1 MTEYNIK
8 RREIEQYILSKWK
21 ESMNSPVPPINEGEN
36 GKLINQITAMRWGS
50 KSLWNNIN
58 GKMSHSQVRVRSNFK
73 TSSHSQYYNVKI
85 SGINQS
91 ITLLVYSNIKSVQP
105 TE

>member
-1 MTEYNIK
+1 MTEYNRK

-50 KSLWNNIN
+50 KSLSMKQYKWQNESFSGE
-58 GKMSHSQVRVRSNFK
+58 GK
-73 TSSHSQYYNVKI
+73 VKFQ
-85 SGINQS
+85 N
-91 ITLLVYSNIKSVQP
+91 L
-105 TE
+105 